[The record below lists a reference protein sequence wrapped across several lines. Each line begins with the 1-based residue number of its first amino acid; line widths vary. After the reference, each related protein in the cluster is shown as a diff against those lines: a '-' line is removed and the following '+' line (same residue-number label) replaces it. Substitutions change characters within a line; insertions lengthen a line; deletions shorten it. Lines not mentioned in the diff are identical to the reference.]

1 MNNQSTWQG
10 RATHEPYAH
19 SKGSLG
25 PGVVNVLIIKKIN
38 KNMVVVLVMVV
49 VVVVVVE
56 NWAKEILDLGSINPS
71 NYKYKKCS
79 EIPFEIC
86 LLANQIG
93 VGGRGN

>member
-38 KNMVVVLVMVV
+38 KNM
-49 VVVVVVE
+49 VVVVVE

>member
-38 KNMVVVLVMVV
+38 KNMV

>member
-10 RATHEPYAH
+10 RANHEPYAH

-38 KNMVVVLVMVV
+38 KNM
-49 VVVVVVE
+49 VVVVVE